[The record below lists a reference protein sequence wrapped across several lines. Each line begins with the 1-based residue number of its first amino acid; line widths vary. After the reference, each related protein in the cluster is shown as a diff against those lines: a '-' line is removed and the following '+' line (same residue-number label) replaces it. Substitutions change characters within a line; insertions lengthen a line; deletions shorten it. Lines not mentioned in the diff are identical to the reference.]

1 MGNKAQFNTPV
12 VTFAPG
18 ADLTIGGFLQ
28 LDVTNV
34 ADEINYGDTLTVL
47 THEIGRVSGEFL
59 QVKIRG
65 WDKERAG
72 NVSFVDYQDDQ
83 IVFTFTEIY
92 FPPQCDNPIVQAT
105 NPACRP
111 PTAPPVNET
120 GSIIE
125 AGQVVKKDNG
135 LTTGEILGLILT
147 IIALIVGFVLIKKR
161 NRLRDGVN
169 KDDVDLDEP
178 DFDDP
183 DDRF

>member
-1 MGNKAQFNTPV
+1 MG
-12 VTFAPG
+12 
-18 ADLTIGGFLQ
+18 
-28 LDVTNV
+28 
-34 ADEINYGDTLTVL
+34 
-47 THEIGRVSGEFL
+47 GRVSGEFL

-125 AGQVVKKDNG
+125 AGQVVKEDDG
-135 LTTGEILGLILT
+135 LSTGEIL
-147 IIALIVGFVLIKKR
+147 GFVLIKKR

-169 KDDVDLDEP
+169 KDYVDLDEP

-183 DDRF
+183 D